1 MNPKTLGNTL
11 VSAAADQKS
20 AAALAEALETRSR
33 EYLQHCL
40 KTSPELDRHTV
51 WSRLYA
57 VTQRLKQAVLS
68 GGRESVADAVIEIGS
83 NLLGCEEM
91 AVLTL
96 HGIGSP
102 PVIVSSVGLT
112 AVSRQTLKA
121 SGSSIAKEIRRGQV
135 RIVDKRVPGDEFL
148 SSVGIT
154 ALVPLAQGH
163 IAEGAIVFFS
173 LLPQRQGFDSRDR
186 EILGLLAAYGPS
198 LFSLECTIGSAR
210 P

>member
-1 MNPKTLGNTL
+1 MSSPIPVNPAVITCG
-11 VSAAADQKS
+11 DQKS
-20 AAALAEALETRSR
+20 AAAIAEMLETRSR

-40 KTSPELDRHTV
+40 KTSPNLDRHTV

-57 VTQRLKQAVLS
+57 VTQRLKEAVLS
-68 GGRESVADAVIEIGS
+68 GGSESVADAVIEIGS

-91 AVLTL
+91 AVVALP
-96 HGIGSP
+96 GIGSP
-102 PVIVSSVGLT
+102 PSIISSVGLT
-112 AVSRQTLKA
+112 AVSRQTLKTN
-121 SGSSIAKEIRRGQV
+121 GSAIAKEIRRGQV
-135 RIVDKRVPGDEFL
+135 RIVDKRLPGDEFL
-148 SSVGIT
+148 ASVGIT

-198 LFSLECTIGSAR
+198 LFNLHTGAGSAR
-210 P
+210 R

>member
-1 MNPKTLGNTL
+1 MTPKTSSHLFLTRDG
-11 VSAAADQKS
+11 DQKS
-20 AAALAEALETRSR
+20 AAALAEVLDKRSR

-40 KTSPELDRHTV
+40 KTSPAAERHTI

-57 VTQRLKQAVLS
+57 VTQRLKLAVLS
-68 GGRESVADAVIEIGS
+68 GGAESIADAVVEIGS

-91 AVLTL
+91 AVVSLQSMG
-96 HGIGSP
+96 HP
-102 PVIVSSVGLT
+102 PTIISSVGLT
-112 AVSRQTLKA
+112 AVSRQTLKN
-121 SGSSIAKEIRRGQV
+121 SGSGIAKEIRRGQV

-148 SSVGIT
+148 ASVGIT

-163 IAEGAIVFFS
+163 IAEGAILFFS

-198 LFSLECTIGSAR
+198 LFSIESCAGIR

>member
-1 MNPKTLGNTL
+1 MTPKTSSHLFLTRDG
-11 VSAAADQKS
+11 DQKS
-20 AAALAEALETRSR
+20 AAALAEVLDKRSR

-40 KTSPELDRHTV
+40 KTSPSAERHTI

-57 VTQRLKQAVLS
+57 VTQRLKLAVLS
-68 GGRESVADAVIEIGS
+68 GGAESIADAVVEIGS

-91 AVLTL
+91 AVVSLQGMG
-96 HGIGSP
+96 HP
-102 PVIVSSVGLT
+102 PIIISSVGLT
-112 AVSRQTLKA
+112 AVSRQTLKN
-121 SGSSIAKEIRRGQV
+121 SGSGIAKEIRRGQV

-148 SSVGIT
+148 ASVGIT

-163 IAEGAIVFFS
+163 IAEGAILFFS

-198 LFSLECTIGSAR
+198 LFSLEGSAGIR

>member
-1 MNPKTLGNTL
+1 MTLKAPGNPL
-11 VSAAADQKS
+11 VTSSVDQKS
-20 AAALAEALETRSR
+20 AAALAELLETRSR
-33 EYLQHCL
+33 EYLQHCM
-40 KTSPELDRHTV
+40 KTAPTLDRHTV
-51 WSRLYA
+51 WTRLYA

-68 GGRESVADAVIEIGS
+68 GGCESVADAVIEIGS

-91 AVLTL
+91 AVVTL
-96 HGIGSP
+96 ESIGHP

-112 AVSRQTLKA
+112 PLTRQTLKTN
-121 SGSSIAKEIRRGQV
+121 GSALAKEIRRGQV

-148 SSVGIT
+148 ASVGIT

-163 IAEGAIVFFS
+163 IAEGAVVFFS

-198 LFSLECTIGSAR
+198 LFSLEGAAGAAR
-210 P
+210 R

>member
-1 MNPKTLGNTL
+1 MTPKTSSHLFLTRDG
-11 VSAAADQKS
+11 DQKS
-20 AAALAEALETRSR
+20 AAALAEVLDKRSR

-40 KTSPELDRHTV
+40 KTSPAAERHTI

-57 VTQRLKQAVLS
+57 VTQRLKLAVLS
-68 GGRESVADAVIEIGS
+68 GGAESIADAVVEIGS
-83 NLLGCEEM
+83 NILGCEEM
-91 AVLTL
+91 AVVSLQSMG
-96 HGIGSP
+96 HP
-102 PVIVSSVGLT
+102 PTIISSVGLT
-112 AVSRQTLKA
+112 AVSRQTLKN
-121 SGSSIAKEIRRGQV
+121 SGSGIAKEIRRGQV

-148 SSVGIT
+148 ASVGIT

-163 IAEGAIVFFS
+163 IAEGAILFFS

-198 LFSLECTIGSAR
+198 LFSIESCAGIR

>member
-1 MNPKTLGNTL
+1 MDAKVPGGSL
-11 VSAAADQKS
+11 VLASGEQKS
-20 AAALAEALETRSR
+20 ASALAEMLETRSR

-40 KTSPELDRHTV
+40 KTSPTLDRHTV

-68 GGRESVADAVIEIGS
+68 GGGESVADAVIEIGS

-91 AVLTL
+91 AVVAL

-102 PVIVSSVGLT
+102 PSIVSSVGLS

-121 SGSSIAKEIRRGQV
+121 NGSAIAKEIRRGQV
-135 RIVDKRVPGDEFL
+135 RIVDKRVLGDEFL

-173 LLPQRQGFDSRDR
+173 LLRQRQGFDSRDR

-198 LFSLECTIGSAR
+198 LFSLASAR
-210 P
+210 SARR